1 MCPRLQ
7 LGLDDLRQ
15 LAAGMEEVV
24 AENQVLLQHE
34 AAKQAIDEG
43 ATPEETKE
51 RVRFTYFTDLMH

>member
-7 LGLDDLRQ
+7 LGLDDLRR

-43 ATPEETKE
+43 ATPEENKE
-51 RVRFTYFTDLMH
+51 RVRFTY